1 MKAFA
6 LIGLAVVVITFGTFV
21 RSAGA
26 QIIGGTPDIA
36 ALQAAVSAIQGQ
48 VATLQGQVATLKAQN
63 ATLTTRMHTLEHLN
77 GDLPALVPFVSV
89 NPGPINGVGG
99 PHVIFTGVNVHI
111 RSGSGMTN
119 DSTNLGNLIIGY
131 NEPRDVGLG
140 PDTSNRT
147 GSHTLIIGPEHQFT
161 ASGGL
166 LAGSGNT
173 VTARFASVSGG
184 VENLASGDFA
194 SVSGGANN
202 TASVFGAS
210 VSGGFA
216 NTASGDSASVSGG
229 AINTASGSRASVSG
243 GANNTASGD
252 FASVSGGRL
261 RTAADTDDWAA
272 GGLFQD
278 N

>member
-6 LIGLAVVVITFGTFV
+6 LVGLAVVVITFGTFV

-77 GDLPALVPFVSV
+77 GDLPALAPFVSV

-119 DSTNLGNLIIGY
+119 DTTNLGNLIIGY
-131 NEPRDVGLG
+131 NEPRFGT
-140 PDTSNRT
+140 DTTDRT

-166 LAGSGNT
+166 LAGFGNT
-173 VTARFASVSGG
+173 VTA
-184 VENLASGDFA
+184 DFA
-194 SVSGGANN
+194 SVSGGAFN
-202 TASVFGAS
+202 TASGGDGAS
-210 VSGGFA
+210 VSGGRN
-216 NTASGDSASVSGG
+216 NTASGDGASLSGGQLNTASGIAASVSGGVGNTASGGSASVSGG
-229 AINTASGSRASVSG
+229 ESNTASGDVASVSG
-243 GANNTASGD
+243 GLN
-252 FASVSGGRL
+252 
-261 RTAADTDDWAA
+261 RTAPDTDDWAA